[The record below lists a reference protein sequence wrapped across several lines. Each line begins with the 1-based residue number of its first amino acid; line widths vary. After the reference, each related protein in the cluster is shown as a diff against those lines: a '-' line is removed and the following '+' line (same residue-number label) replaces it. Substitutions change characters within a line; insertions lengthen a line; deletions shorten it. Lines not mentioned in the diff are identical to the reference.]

1 MPALVGIVADAY
13 GFAGGMSA
21 ILIGV
26 VALVVLSILNYILK
40 PAPMQQPGTAQP
52 QA

>member
-1 MPALVGIVADAY
+1 MFDI
-13 GFAGGMSA
+13 GFGELL
-21 ILIGV
+21 LIGV
-26 VALVVLSILNYILK
+26 VALVVLAILNYILK